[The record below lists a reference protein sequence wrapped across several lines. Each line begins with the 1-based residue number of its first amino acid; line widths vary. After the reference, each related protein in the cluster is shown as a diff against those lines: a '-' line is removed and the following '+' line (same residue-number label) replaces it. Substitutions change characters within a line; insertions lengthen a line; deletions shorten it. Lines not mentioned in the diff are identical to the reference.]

1 MSFFKK
7 IKNSP
12 KKPSNKCKSLDNK
25 RKPLPTL
32 IILSLIFIFVIPLI
46 INGLYQIPAP
56 FPILHLGDSVSVV
69 LELYG
74 NIFSAILGIIGV
86 FISIQYAQKQS
97 QEEYKQSS
105 KDNVR
110 PYLGIELL
118 NSHSKSSLKF
128 FSVGD
133 FTSNSKSP
141 DIKKDDFY
149 TESLSHEHIFVLK
162 NDSIQFLDRELSEE
176 EKIQYSNFIHFPI
189 KITNVGN
196 GASPLVWIKV
206 SHTPQ
211 LASDISEVTPV
222 YCETYPLFM
231 PLNSSRII
239 RICSTDLQMFPTTYS
254 IRFRYT
260 DIFQNCYEDLYS
272 LKIEFLGNYSFQIIE
287 LQKKVEDF
295 KI

>member
-1 MSFFKK
+1 MVSF
-7 IKNSP
+7 KNFTNRLKDSFNKY
-12 KKPSNKCKSLDNK
+12 KKPVI
-25 RKPLPTL
+25 L
-32 IILSLIFIFVIPLI
+32 IILFLLIFIFLIPLI

-56 FPILHLGDSVSVV
+56 FPILHLGDSVSVI
-69 LELYG
+69 LEFYG
-74 NIFSAILGIIGV
+74 NIFSAILGIVGV

-118 NSHSKSSLKF
+118 NSHSKSSLNF
-128 FSVGD
+128 SSVGD
-133 FTSNSKSP
+133 FTSSSKSP
-141 DIKKDDFY
+141 DTKKDDFY

-176 EKIQYSNFIHFPI
+176 EKIQYSNFIHLPI
-189 KITNVGN
+189 KITNAGN

-211 LASDISEVTPV
+211 LASDISEITPMC
-222 YCETYPLFM
+222 CETYPLFM

-239 RICSTDLQMFPTTYS
+239 RICSTNLQTFPITYS

-272 LKIEFLGNYSFQIIE
+272 LKMEFPGNYSLQAIA

>member
-1 MSFFKK
+1 MKHLKTFFNIHK
-7 IKNSP
+7 I
-12 KKPSNKCKSLDNK
+12 LAI
-25 RKPLPTL
+25 L
-32 IILSLIFIFVIPLI
+32 ILSLVFIFLIPLI

-56 FPILHLGDSVSVV
+56 CPILHLGDSVSVI
-69 LELYG
+69 LEFYG
-74 NIFSAILGIIGV
+74 NIFSAILGIVGV
-86 FISIQYAQKQS
+86 FISIQFARKQA

-128 FSVGD
+128 ISVGD
-133 FTSNSKSP
+133 SSISKSP
-141 DIKKDDFY
+141 DIEKDNFY
-149 TESLSHEHIFVLK
+149 TESSSYEHIFVLK
-162 NDSIQFLDRELSEE
+162 KDSIQFLDRELSEE
-176 EKIQYSNFIHFPI
+176 EKIQYSNFIHFSI

-196 GASPLVWIKV
+196 GGSPLVWIKV
-206 SHTPQ
+206 SHPPQ
-211 LASDISEVTPV
+211 LASDISEVTPM

-231 PLNSSRII
+231 PLNNPRIV

-272 LKIEFLGNYSFQIIE
+272 LKMEFPGNYSLQLIE